1 MNGAI
6 RWMAENHVA
15 ANLLMAVLIIGGL
28 MKGPEITQEVFPEV
42 DLDRVQVSVAY
53 PGAGPE
59 EVEEGII
66 LKLEESLTG
75 LDGIKQ
81 LKASANEGAGVVTA
95 EVYPES
101 DVDEV
106 LQDIRSEVDR
116 ITTFP
121 EDAEQAVVSKML
133 RRREVIS
140 LVVFGDVPE
149 RTLREQAENLKD
161 ELLALPNI
169 TQVDLSGVRPFE
181 IAVEI
186 SQENLRRYG
195 LTLEQVAQRVR
206 AASLDLP
213 GGTIRT
219 EGEQIL
225 VRTKERRYWADEY
238 AELVVLSSPDGTGVT
253 LGEIGTVRDT
263 FAETDEAGRYNGQP
277 AAMLKVYR
285 IGDQKPIEIA
295 DTVIAFAE
303 KRQQN
308 LPETIRLAPW
318 NNTSE
323 IFEGRMN
330 LLKKNAFLGLILVI
344 IVLGLFLE
352 LRLALW
358 VMLGIPISFF
368 GTLFVMPWIGV
379 SINMISLFAFILAL
393 GIVVDDA
400 IVVGENIFEHRQ
412 KRDKT
417 FLEAAID
424 GTREVATPVTFAI
437 LTTVAAFM
445 PLIFVS
451 GMMGKFIKVIPAIV
465 ISLLV
470 MSLIECLFVLPAHLA
485 HSKKRTEEP
494 RGLLGVIERN
504 RKRFGSNLERFV
516 KGPFCRLLEFNLNY
530 RYASVAIGIAALIL
544 TIGLVR
550 GGVVKFTFM
559 PEVEG
564 DRITATIQ
572 MNRGTPVEETAR
584 AVRMVEQAALD
595 MAAEFDAQLGDGSTI
610 LRGVYALDGAT
621 ATRGG
626 PAGGGGS
633 TASHLGSVALLLTRS
648 EYRDISTAEIRR
660 AWQKKVADYPG
671 VRSLTF
677 SSNLVRM
684 GANIDVQLA
693 HDDFAVLELAA
704 DRLRE
709 ALAEYPGVSDIED
722 TYAKGKRE
730 LKLKLSDA
738 GRSLGLTE
746 VDLARQ
752 VRSAY
757 YGSEA
762 LRLQRGR
769 NEVKVIVRYPQEDR
783 SFLSSLESM
792 LIRTPNGG
800 EIPLLRAAEIEE
812 GRGFSSINRTDRK
825 RVINVT
831 ARVDSKVNN
840 AQEILAELKPGL
852 LGELTADY
860 PGLEYGLEGE
870 ESERSDSMTSMKKGF
885 QLALVMIFVLL
896 AIPFRSY
903 TQPLLI
909 MSAIPFGMVGA
920 VLGHLIM
927 GYNLSLLSMFGL
939 VALAG
944 VVVNDS
950 LLLIDR
956 ANNNRRYGLDPHD
969 SLVEAATRRFRPIL
983 LTSLTTF
990 FGLSPM
996 IVETSV
1002 QAKFL
1007 IPMAISLGFGILF
1020 ATGIILLL
1028 IPALYLVLEDIRSLF
1043 GLKNTH
1049 FEGDAEKFDY
1059 QGGGQ
1064 D

>member
-1 MNGAI
+1 MKGPI
-6 RWMAENHVA
+6 RWMTENHVA
-15 ANLLMAVLIIGGL
+15 ANLLMAVLIIGGI
-28 MKGPEITQEVFPEV
+28 MKAPDITQEVFPEV

-59 EVEEGII
+59 EVEEGIL
-66 LKLEESLTG
+66 LKIEESLTG
-75 LDGIKQ
+75 LDGVKQ
-81 LKASANEGAGVVTA
+81 LKASANEGIGVVTA
-95 EVYPES
+95 EVYQES
-101 DVDEV
+101 DVDDV

-121 EDAEQAVVSKML
+121 EDAEQPVVSKML

-140 LVVFGDVPE
+140 LVVYGDVPE
-149 RTLREQAENLKD
+149 RTLREQAETLKD

-169 TQVDLSGVRPFE
+169 TQVDLSGVRPLE

-195 LTLEQVAQRVR
+195 LTLEQVAQRIR

-225 VRTKERRYWADEY
+225 VRTKERRYWANEY
-238 AELVVLSSPDGTGVT
+238 AELVMLATADGTSVK
-253 LGEIGTVRDT
+253 LGDIATVRET
-263 FAETDEAGRYNGQP
+263 FEETDEAGRYNGQP
-277 AAMLKVYR
+277 AAMLKIYR

-295 DTVIAFAE
+295 ETVIDFAE
-303 KRQQN
+303 TRQKD
-308 LPETIRLAPW
+308 LPQTIRLASW
-318 NNTSE
+318 NDSSE
-323 IFEGRMN
+323 IFASRMN
-330 LLKKNAFLGLILVI
+330 LLQKNAFLGLILVI

-379 SINMISLFAFILAL
+379 SINMVSLFAFILAL

-400 IVVGENIFEHRQ
+400 IVVGENIFELRQ

-417 FLEAAID
+417 FIEAAIE
-424 GTREVATPVTFAI
+424 GAREVSVPVTFAI

-445 PLIFVS
+445 PLVFVA

-470 MSLIECLFVLPAHLA
+470 VSLIECLFVLPSHLA
-485 HSKKRTEEP
+485 HSKKRSKEP
-494 RGLLGVIERN
+494 QGLLGLIERN
-504 RKRFGSNLERFV
+504 RKRFGHGLERFV
-516 KGPFCRLLEFNLNY
+516 HGPYRRILELNLRY
-530 RYASVAIGIAALIL
+530 RYASLAIGIAAMIL

-550 GGVVKFTFM
+550 GGIVKFTFM
-559 PEVEG
+559 PDVEG
-564 DRITATIQ
+564 DRIVATVQ
-572 MNRGTPVEETAR
+572 MNRGTPIEETT
-584 AVRMVEQAALD
+584 AVVRRIEQAALD
-595 MAAEFDAQLGDGSTI
+595 TVAEFDAQLEDGRSV
-610 LRGVYALDGAT
+610 LRGIYSLDGAT
-621 ATRGG
+621 AATGG
-626 PAGGGGS
+626 PAGGAGS
-633 TASHLGSVALLLTRS
+633 SASYLGSVAVLLTRS
-648 EYRDISTAEIRR
+648 ENRDISTADIRR
-660 AWQKKVADYPG
+660 VWEEKVGQFPG
-671 VRSLTF
+671 VRSLSF
-677 SSNLVRM
+677 ASNLVRL

-693 HDDFAVLELAA
+693 HDDFAVLEKAS

-709 ALAEYPGVSDIED
+709 ALSEYPGVSDIED

-738 GRSLGLTE
+738 GRSLALTE
-746 VDLARQ
+746 FDLARQ

-757 YGSEA
+757 YGAEA

-783 SFLSSLESM
+783 AFLASLENM
-792 LIRTPNGG
+792 LIRTPDGG
-800 EIPLLRAAEIEE
+800 EIPLLRAADVSE

-825 RVINVT
+825 RVINVS

-840 AQEILAELKPGL
+840 AQEILDELRSEL
-852 LGELTADY
+852 LTALTHDY
-860 PGLEYGLEGE
+860 PGLEYSLEGE
-870 ESERSDSMTSMKKGF
+870 ESERRDSIQSMKAGF
-885 QLALVMIFVLL
+885 KIALVMIFVLL

-903 TQPLLI
+903 SQPLLI

-927 GYNLSLLSMFGL
+927 GYNLSLLSLFGL

-956 ANNNRRYGLDPHD
+956 ANSNRRYGLDSHD
-969 SLVEAATRRFRPIL
+969 SLVEAGTRRFRPIL

-1020 ATGIILLL
+1020 ATGITLLL
-1028 IPALYLVLEDIRSLF
+1028 IPALYLILEDIRSLF
-1043 GLKNTH
+1043 KFSNKH
-1049 FEGDAEKFDY
+1049 FEADKADY
-1059 QGGGQ
+1059 TFGGEEG
-1064 D
+1064 